1 MAVEIQKL
9 RWLIA
14 IRLVVITSVAVIH
27 LLRGLSPERGL
38 GYEPYLYA
46 LTGLTYALCLLYLGL
61 LRWLRHRPSAHAA
74 IQLVGD
80 LTIVTGLVY
89 YFGGVASSFSTLYL
103 VVITAAATLLSR
115 RAAILLANL
124 AWAVYA
130 MLIVALQS
138 GAIETLDGAPQQ
150 SPFFSYNLIVHLLGF
165 NAVALLVSYLAQ
177 HVNRAEVAL
186 ERKTEDLAQLEHFH
200 RDVTNSLAS
209 GIITTDPAGLVMTIN
224 PAGQG
229 ILARAEEDAVGRPI
243 WTVGLLSQDQ
253 WNTVSRVSPDGR
265 RRDRSVIQQAG
276 VEIHI
281 GFSVTRLHHHHDGTT
296 RGFIFIFQN
305 VTHWL
310 RLEQQVRI
318 KDRMAAIGELSA
330 GLAHEIGNPLAA
342 ISGSVQ
348 LLSSSVPPS
357 TSAHRLLEIILNE
370 SRRLDRTIKGFL
382 RYARPGERSDVEFDI
397 GEALRENVELL
408 RNSDEVTTRHQIDLA
423 LDPPS
428 VRLVADRDQLVQI
441 FWNLARNALRA
452 MPDGGRLEVRG
463 RSADDVYRIEFKD
476 TGRGMSE
483 SERRTM
489 FQPFKTSFGGGSGL
503 GMAIVYQIVQEHG
516 GELQVESVPERGTT
530 VTVELPLTRLRVL
543 ETAEAWT

>member
-1 MAVEIQKL
+1 
-9 RWLIA
+9 
-14 IRLVVITSVAVIH
+14 
-27 LLRGLSPERGL
+27 
-38 GYEPYLYA
+38 
-46 LTGLTYALCLLYLGL
+46 
-61 LRWLRHRPSAHAA
+61 
-74 IQLVGD
+74 
-80 LTIVTGLVY
+80 
-89 YFGGVASSFSTLYL
+89 
-103 VVITAAATLLSR
+103 
-115 RAAILLANL
+115 
-124 AWAVYA
+124 
-130 MLIVALQS
+130 
-138 GAIETLDGAPQQ
+138 
-150 SPFFSYNLIVHLLGF
+150 
-165 NAVALLVSYLAQ
+165 
-177 HVNRAEVAL
+177 
-186 ERKTEDLAQLEHFH
+186 
-200 RDVTNSLAS
+200 
-209 GIITTDPAGLVMTIN
+209 
-224 PAGQG
+224 
-229 ILARAEEDAVGRPI
+229 
-243 WTVGLLSQDQ
+243 LSQDQ
-253 WNTVSRVSPDGR
+253 WSTVSRVSPDGR

-281 GFSVTRLHHHHDGTT
+281 GFSVSRLHHHHDGTT
-296 RGFIFIFQN
+296 RGFIFIFQD

-348 LLSSSVPPS
+348 LLSSSVPPP

-382 RYARPGERSDVEFDI
+382 RYARPSERSDVEFDI

-463 RSADDVYRIEFKD
+463 RTADDVYRIEFKD

-516 GELQVESVPERGTT
+516 GELQVESVPDRGTT